1 MVTVYADGNTL
12 ILAEV
17 DIFVF
22 FLYFSSKP
30 KSSQG
35 AMDLSVALKDGNIK
49 NSNKKKKRKK
59 NKTGNRTS
67 QTSS

>member
-1 MVTVYADGNTL
+1 MLMKTPL
-12 ILAEV
+12 ISAEM

-22 FLYFSSKP
+22 ILYRSSKP
-30 KSSQG
+30 KSTQG

-49 NSNKKKKRKK
+49 NSYKKKKKK
-59 NKTGNRTS
+59 KKTGNRTS